1 MCKIQI
7 YIKYNTNILHEKKAR
22 SMRSANST
30 WDPRKP
36 IYEELRDAPPVP
48 RRFKDYGAK
57 DCFHPHQPG
66 ILVIL

>member
-1 MCKIQI
+1 
-7 YIKYNTNILHEKKAR
+7 
-22 SMRSANST
+22 MRSANST

-57 DCFHPHQPG
+57 ECFHPHQPG
-66 ILVIL
+66 ILIVILVDYRLHGFI

>member
-1 MCKIQI
+1 
-7 YIKYNTNILHEKKAR
+7 
-22 SMRSANST
+22 MRSANST

-57 DCFHPHQPG
+57 ECFHPHQPG
-66 ILVIL
+66 IFYRFV

>member
-1 MCKIQI
+1 
-7 YIKYNTNILHEKKAR
+7 
-22 SMRSANST
+22 MRSANST

-66 ILVIL
+66 ILIISFSLV